1 MSQKPL
7 ALVVFLENVG
17 HIAGL
22 KLPQWLMDGID
33 FVTEEYAKILLHLY
47 GAYRRYDKVIILE
60 DERATGPQLSK
71 ALLETSRTHRI
82 DVLLLVHGHEGQL
95 LGYKGKHWVG
105 KETFGPLITAYRANP
120 TVLDL
125 RMVYGLNCFGA
136 TLAETWMAMGARAVN
151 GAVGV
156 NWFPEPSLSI
166 FLRSW
171 LSGHP
176 YSLAVERSNRKANQV
191 WSKILRP
198 DSQGHPHVAIKS
210 SRQTVQGSDDIT
222 IFS

>member
-1 MSQKPL
+1 MSKKPL
-7 ALVVFLENVG
+7 ALVVFLENIG
-17 HIAGL
+17 HISGL
-22 KLPQWLMDGID
+22 SLPQWLMDAID
-33 FVTEEYAKILLHLY
+33 FVTEEYAKVLLRLY

-60 DERATGPQLSK
+60 DERATG
-71 ALLETSRTHRI
+71 ALLREALVEASRAHQV

-95 LGYKGKHWVG
+95 VGYKGTNRVG
-105 KETFGPLITAYRANP
+105 AETFGPLLQEYRANP
-120 TVLDL
+120 MLLDL

-136 TLAETWMAMGARAVN
+136 TLSQTWLALGARVVN

-171 LSGHP
+171 LRGHP
-176 YSLAVERSNRKANQV
+176 YSLAVERSNHTANKV
-191 WSKILRP
+191 WSRVLRP
-198 DSQGHPHVAIKS
+198 DAQGCAHQAIQS
-210 SRQTVQGSDDIT
+210 SRQTVQGTDDIT

>member
-1 MSQKPL
+1 M
-7 ALVVFLENVG
+7 
-17 HIAGL
+17 
-22 KLPQWLMDGID
+22 
-33 FVTEEYAKILLHLY
+33 
-47 GAYRRYDKVIILE
+47 
-60 DERATGPQLSK
+60 
-71 ALLETSRTHRI
+71 
-82 DVLLLVHGHEGQL
+82 
-95 LGYKGKHWVG
+95 G

-171 LSGHP
+171 LGGHP

-198 DSQGHPHVAIKS
+198 DSQGQPHVAIKS
-210 SRQTVQGSDDIT
+210 SRQTIQGSDDIT